1 MKAFIYLFILTNLF
15 LACNSDPR
23 SKLETTGNFGQ
34 SVTEGSSISVTD
46 AMAMPDSM
54 LNKPIKVQG
63 TISNYCNGEGCWLEL
78 KNENGKNLFVEI
90 ENKAFVLPYK
100 IDNKTAI
107 VSGQLVKNSDDST
120 TYSVVANGV
129 LIK

>member
-1 MKAFIYLFILTNLF
+1 MKAFTYLFILASLV
-15 LACNSDPR
+15 LACNNDPR

-34 SVTEGSSISVTD
+34 TVTEESTMSVSD
-46 AMAMPDSM
+46 AMATPDSM
-54 LNKPIKVQG
+54 LNKPVKVQG
-63 TISNYCNGEGCWLEL
+63 TISNYCKGEGCWLEL
-78 KNENGKNLFVEI
+78 KNENGKDLFVEI

-107 VSGQLVKNSDDST
+107 VSGNLVRNSDDST